1 MNGDVGLRVT
11 GCPECG
17 VPAEVV
23 AEGRVG
29 STSGPV
35 AIVRV
40 RCAARHWFLMTED
53 RLDQGSSIDARTS
66 PSPRATSSRP
76 PGPSGAQV
84 SA

>member
-1 MNGDVGLRVT
+1 MDEDSGLRMT

-17 VPAEVV
+17 APAEVL

-35 AIVRV
+35 AMVRV
-40 RCAARHWFLMTED
+40 RCVRRHWFLMTED
-53 RLDQGSSIDARTS
+53 RLVQGSSSDARTS